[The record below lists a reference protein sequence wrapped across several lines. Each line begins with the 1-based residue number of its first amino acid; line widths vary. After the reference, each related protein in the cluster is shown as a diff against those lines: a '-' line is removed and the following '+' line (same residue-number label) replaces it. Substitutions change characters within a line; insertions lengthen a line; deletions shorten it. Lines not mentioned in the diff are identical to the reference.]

1 VSSDDQLGT
10 PAPVPLL
17 RRSQVS
23 LATVFTVC
31 FGVAIV
37 SGLVLFLLETKVALI
52 LTLGGAIA
60 AVAMDHAVEALA
72 RRGLRR
78 SWAIAAVLCG
88 ILVVWIVLG
97 SLLVPP
103 IVSQAKAL
111 AAEAPA
117 LWRKLQ
123 DAPLFASLDSRF
135 HFVEQLRES
144 VPGAATA
151 LSTAV
156 GGVVSALGGILAFVF
171 LAVFMLVFGRDL
183 AAAFFAEVVSPA
195 SRERV
200 ERIASNIYRA
210 VGGYL
215 GGLLG
220 ICAINATLT
229 TVLLVILRTP
239 FFLPLGIVSGASS
252 LVPYAGPLVTGA
264 TVTVF
269 VLVTGGAWKALAA
282 AIYFVLYGQLE
293 GNILAPLIYRRT
305 VDVNPLV
312 TLLAILF
319 LAELMGIAGAILA
332 VPVAAAAQIVMRE
345 VLVLRRTGRGHGAP
359 SGPRGP

>member
-1 VSSDDQLGT
+1 MSSDHTGT
-10 PAPVPLL
+10 PAPGRML
-17 RRSQVS
+17 RQSQVS

-37 SGLVLFLLETKVALI
+37 AGLVLFLLKTTLALV
-52 LTLGGAIA
+52 LTLGGALA
-60 AVAMDHAVEALA
+60 AVAMDHAVAALTA
-72 RRGLRR
+72 RGLRR
-78 SWAIAAVLCG
+78 SWAIAAVLVG
-88 ILVVWIVLG
+88 LLVVWIALG
-97 SLLVPP
+97 FLLVPP
-103 IVSQAKAL
+103 IVSQARAL

-117 LWRKLQ
+117 LWGKLQ
-123 DAPLFASLDSRF
+123 GAPLFAALDARF
-135 HFVEQLRES
+135 HFLEQLREA

-156 GGVVSALGGILAFVF
+156 GGVVTALGGILAFVF

-183 AAAFFAEVVSPA
+183 AAALFAEVVSPA
-195 SRERV
+195 NRERA
-200 ERIASNIYRA
+200 ERVASNLYRA
-210 VGGYL
+210 TGGYL

-229 TVLLVILRTP
+229 TVFLVVLGTP
-239 FFLPLGIVSGASS
+239 FFLPLGILSGASS

-282 AIYFVLYGQLE
+282 ALYFVLYGQLE
-293 GNILAPLIYRRT
+293 GNILAPLVYRRT
-305 VDVNPLV
+305 VHVNPLV

-332 VPVAAAAQIVMRE
+332 VPIAAAAQIVMRE
-345 VLVLRRTGRGHGAP
+345 VMALRRAR
-359 SGPRGP
+359 